1 MCPVRFLSTLLPYS
15 RKPSPFGPNMS
26 VCAKGVSRG
35 VHNIA
40 FLLSP
45 DRFGAFD
52 LFFFG
57 PHPQPRL
64 GIMKGH
70 QDFARSN
77 KTERRERRWRG
88 HKSKKDICFGLG
100 QACGLCK
107 GKLCDMTHSVDMT

>member
-1 MCPVRFLSTLLPYS
+1 MCPIRFLSTLSPYS

-45 DRFGAFD
+45 DHFRAFD
-52 LFFFG
+52 LFFLSFFFW

-70 QDFARSN
+70 QNFAWSLYIA
-77 KTERRERRWRG
+77 T
-88 HKSKKDICFGLG
+88 DIVLLTYGIATL
-100 QACGLCK
+100 
-107 GKLCDMTHSVDMT
+107 